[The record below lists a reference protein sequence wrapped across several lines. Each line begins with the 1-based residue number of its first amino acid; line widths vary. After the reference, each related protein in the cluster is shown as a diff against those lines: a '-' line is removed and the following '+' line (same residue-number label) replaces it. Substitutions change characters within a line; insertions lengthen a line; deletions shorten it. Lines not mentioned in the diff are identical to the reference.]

1 MEQKN
6 EQDLVITEQKSNG
19 VFRFPPEVF
28 TPQKEVEAPK
38 TTSPTPSEV
47 VEQIFNGAVV
57 QAVTNDNS
65 IKEEIVDS
73 AKDAI
78 HNKTRAIKDKMEAE
92 AKEAH
97 FNNNKGACECF
108 GFTETST
115 EKWAVSIMKVWHRIM
130 TAIWIVIGFFTYA
143 PITFIAQKV
152 GVIIKKTWIA
162 VVVSGIIY
170 LAIATSPL
178 WLSLLSK

>member
-6 EQDLVITEQKSNG
+6 AQDLVRNKQNG
-19 VFRFPPEVF
+19 GDIFKFPPMPI
-28 TPQKEVEAPK
+28 TSPKEVEKKKSTAP
-38 TTSPTPSEV
+38 TASEV

-57 QAVTNDNS
+57 QAVTNDNA

-78 HNKTRAIKDKMEAE
+78 HNKTRAIKDQMEAE

-115 EKWAVSIMKVWHRIM
+115 EKWAVTIMKMWYRIM
-130 TAIWIVIGFFTYA
+130 TVIWIIVGFVTYA
-143 PITFIAQKV
+143 PITFIAQKI
-152 GVIIKKTWIA
+152 GVIIKKTWLA
-162 VVVSGIIY
+162 VVVSGLIY
-170 LAIATSPL
+170 VIFATSPV
-178 WLSLLSK
+178 WIGLLVK